1 MIARRPRAR
10 ELQFGIAAGVT
21 LLALTA
27 CSSAA
32 TTLNQPQ
39 RGGQVIY
46 RISEEQ
52 AFTIALDAYA
62 ALYPKQSV
70 DDIVDGKRRGYNA
83 DERAWT
89 DWWSHRLLVIP
100 AVGIDSTGSEVRGY
114 WYAYS
119 GGGSMAPTEKRTTGL
134 IELIRTRLEGTGTAT
149 VVSNVRDGEYET
161 DGRAYLGLKRDARDI
176 RAGGPRPTPSKADPA
191 SR

>member
-1 MIARRPRAR
+1 MMARQRLARAFR
-10 ELQFGIAAGVT
+10 SGIGAGSM

-27 CSSAA
+27 CSSAT

-46 RISEEQ
+46 RISEEE

-83 DERAWT
+83 DERSAL
-89 DWWSHRLLVIP
+89 DWWSHRLLIIP
-100 AVGIDSTGSEVRGY
+100 AAGIDSSGTEGRGY

-119 GGGSMAPTEKRTTGL
+119 GSGSMAPTEKRTTGL
-134 IELIRTRLEGTGTAT
+134 IELIRTRLERTGTAT
-149 VVSNVRDGEYET
+149 MVTNVQDGDYET
-161 DGRAYLGLKRDARDI
+161 DGRAYLGLKRDARNI
-176 RAGGPRPTPSKADPA
+176 RPGGPRPGPGNAGPA

>member
-1 MIARRPRAR
+1 MLRS
-10 ELQFGIAAGVT
+10 LQFGIAAGSM
-21 LLALTA
+21 LLTLTA

-39 RGGQVIY
+39 RTGQVIY

-52 AFTIALDAYA
+52 AFTTALDAYA

-83 DERAWT
+83 DERSWM
-89 DWWSHRLLVIP
+89 DWWSHRLLIIP
-100 AVGIDSTGSEVRGY
+100 AVGIDSTGTEVRGY
-114 WYAYS
+114 WYEYS
-119 GGGSMAPTEKRTTGL
+119 GSGSMAPTEKRTRGL
-134 IELIRTRLEGTGTAT
+134 IELIRKRLEGTGTAT
-149 VVSNVRDGEYET
+149 VVTNVRDAEYET
-161 DGRAYLGLKRDARDI
+161 DGRAYLGRKRDARDI
-176 RAGGPRPTPSKADPA
+176 RLGGPQPSPGTAGPG